1 MIFVYLD
8 VIRIK
13 IFDIDYVIEKVVR
26 TSLYIGFSYFTQ
38 LSTNLI
44 ISREL
49 QIHASYNTG
58 Q

>member
-13 IFDIDYVIEKVVR
+13 IFDIDYVIEKVAR

-49 QIHASYNTG
+49 QIHTSYNTG